1 MPNSST
7 VTLKKIFAPAPDSL
21 MRNQGRRGKPRWFM
35 VCNLLWLMWVF
46 GDLLY
51 GQHHVRWFA
60 PITVAT
66 VALFL
71 LLYALAYLRPM
82 RELLVYATAMGL
94 LGVLAMPVNN
104 SGGAAYVIYACAFFA
119 FQNSPRRAIALIAGA
134 GLIFALE
141 AFALHWPWQVV
152 LMMTLVC
159 FAVAGGNMAYWTNFQ
174 KDAELR
180 LSHDEV
186 RRLAATAERER
197 IGRDLHDLL
206 GHTLSLIT
214 LKLELSRKL
223 FDHDLD
229 AARREITEAEKVAR
243 HALGEVRSAVTG
255 IRATDLAAE
264 FASAR
269 LLLESSGVRL
279 EYQLPSLALPAEIER
294 GLSLILRE
302 AATNIARHARATAA
316 RIELTQE
323 GNDAVLRIVDNGR
336 GGVAADGNG
345 LAGMRERVRTLGG
358 DLHIDSPLRRGT
370 TVCVRVPLPA
380 RAAVPAIT
388 ASAVQSSFD
397 AQSIPTTL
405 AGGHA

>member
-1 MPNSST
+1 MPNSPT
-7 VTLKKIFAPAPDSL
+7 VTLKRLLTSAPDSL
-21 MRNQGRRGKPRWFM
+21 FYRQRSRGKSLWFM
-35 VCNLLWLMWVF
+35 SFNLLWLMWLL
-46 GDLLY
+46 GDLLTNPHL
-51 GQHHVRWFA
+51 GRWFV
-60 PITVAT
+60 PVTVITLAV
-66 VALFL
+66 FL
-71 LLYALAYLRPM
+71 PLYAFVYIRPM
-82 RELLVYATAMGL
+82 RETLAY
-94 LGVLAMPVNN
+94 VLAMAALGYLTMPFNG
-104 SGGAAYVIYACAFFA
+104 SGGTTYIIFSCAMLV
-119 FQNSPRRAIALIAGA
+119 FQGAPRRTSELTACVVAA
-134 GLIFALE
+134 FVLE
-141 AFALHWPWQVV
+141 AVLLHWPWQVTV
-152 LMMTLVC
+152 MMMMICV
-159 FAVAGGNMAYWTNFQ
+159 AVAGGNMAYWVNFQ

-186 RRLAATAERER
+186 RKLAATAERER

-223 FDHDLD
+223 FDQDPD

-279 EYQLPSLALPAEIER
+279 EYRLPAPVPVEIER
-294 GLSLILRE
+294 DLSLILRE
-302 AATNIARHARATAA
+302 AATNIARHARATTV
-316 RIELTQE
+316 RVELTHE
-323 GNDAVLRIVDNGR
+323 GDDVFLRIVDNGR

-345 LAGMRERVRTLGG
+345 LAGMRERARAMGG
-358 DLHIDSPLRRGT
+358 DLQIDSPLRRGT

-380 RAAVPAIT
+380 RDAVPTIT
-388 ASAVQSSFD
+388 TSAVPPSRD

-405 AGGHA
+405 AGDSA